1 MARKKHPSRRAA
13 RTPRSVN
20 RRLVAVVA
28 LAGAAALAFL
38 LMPRASTRDAGGTGQ
53 ADPAAADPAA
63 DTKALIGRWV
73 RTDHPYVVE
82 IRAVTP
88 DGALDVQYLNPRPIH
103 VSYAKAERHDS
114 RLGVTIEL
122 NDQGYAGSL
131 YTLTYEPGADRLVG
145 TYRLPTRNE
154 EYVVSF
160 SRRPGG

>member
-1 MARKKHPSRRAA
+1 MGKTKHASRHAP
-13 RTPRSVN
+13 RTPRPVN
-20 RRLVAVVA
+20 RRLVDLFA

-38 LMPRASTRDAGGTGQ
+38 LVPRASSRDAGGTGQ
-53 ADPAAADPAA
+53 AASAPADPVA
-63 DTKALIGRWV
+63 DTRALIGRWV
-73 RTDHPYVVE
+73 RTDHPYVIE
-82 IRAVTP
+82 IRAAAP

-103 VSYAKAERHDS
+103 VSYASAERHDS

-131 YTLTYEPGADRLVG
+131 YTLTYEPAADRLVG

-160 SRRPGG
+160 SRRAGD